1 MTERDLGYSFN
12 WFIAE
17 VVNVYDPDQSGRV
30 QIRVFGRHDDKN
42 NIPDSDLP
50 WAMPLQ
56 PVTSAAYGKVGTAP
70 LGLLKG
76 SKVTGFWADLDHQ
89 YPILLGSFG
98 KAGDLVSSET
108 ADGVPKIDIDKG
120 SIPNGST
127 NLSDPR
133 PDNAFSTLYDG
144 LDKVTVLQIN
154 DGTGDA
160 SKLRRIS
167 GIDNRTAVDSKLK
180 EPKKQTTASADKTDT
195 SNPLE
200 IVKKVDPNAES
211 ASLPNAVDKLTE
223 VKDKILA
230 TSPIAAISNFGKSL
244 TGAIGSL
251 GDALGLG
258 NVSSALLG
266 AASSGELGADLS
278 KALAVGLAASYV
290 LANKNG
296 GNPVPHQTPPTVPT
310 SPNDTK
316 PPANLIVP
324 KPPTQYIQQYYS
336 SQSADPYPTY
346 ITWKGPGGDFVYTSR
361 GSEPYHTS
369 AASHVQT
376 DTTTALIASLAPSL
390 AGGGGGL
397 TGLALGGILSGNFD
411 LMKANSLTKVLGVG
425 VGIGTMAAL
434 ADKLLPGG
442 IGGALKKFNE
452 NKDQSSLNQSVS
464 DTTNKFTQAQAVL
477 ASKKDSLKTAAE
489 VPVPPIKDL
498 TPYIPPGITGG
509 ASDLVSAVQSSPAV
523 SALQQIQAGK

>member
-1 MTERDLGYSFN
+1 MTEKDLGHNFS

-56 PVTSAAYGKVGTAP
+56 PVTSAAYGKIGTAP

-108 ADGVPKIDIDKG
+108 ADGVPKISIEKG

-127 NLSDPR
+127 NLSDPD
-133 PDNAFSTLYDG
+133 PSNPYSTLYEKREDV
-144 LDKVTVLQIN
+144 KKIN
-154 DGTGDA
+154 DGNFDPRDIDRKAGV
-160 SKLRRIS
+160 
-167 GIDNRTAVDSKLK
+167 DNRITVDSKLK

-195 SNPLE
+195 SNPLD
-200 IVKKVDPNAES
+200 IVKQVDPNGES
-211 ASLPNAVDKLTE
+211 ASLPNALDKLTE

-230 TSPIAAISNFGKSL
+230 TSPIAAISSFGKSL
-244 TGAIGSL
+244 TDAIGSL
-251 GDALGLG
+251 GATFGLG
-258 NVSSALLG
+258 NISGALLG
-266 AASSGELGADLS
+266 AANSGALS
-278 KALAVGLAASYV
+278 DNIGKALAIGLAASYV

-296 GNPVPHQTPPTVPT
+296 GNPVPHIMPPIIPT
-310 SPNDTK
+310 SPNDKK
-316 PPANLIVP
+316 PPINLIVL

-336 SQSADPYPTY
+336 NQSADPYPTY
-346 ITWKGPGGDFVYTSR
+346 ITWKGPGGDFVYTVR
-361 GSEPYHTS
+361 GVEPYHTS
-369 AASHVQT
+369 AASHVHT
-376 DTTTALIASLAPSL
+376 DTTMALIASLAPSL
-390 AGGGGGL
+390 AVGGGGL
-397 TGLALGGILSGNFD
+397 TGLALGGILSSNFN
-411 LMKANSLTKVLGVG
+411 LMKANSLTKVLGFG

-452 NKDQSSLNQSVS
+452 NKDQSTLNKTIS
-464 DTTNKFTQAQAVL
+464 DTADKFTQSQAVL
-477 ASKKDSLKTAAE
+477 ASKRESLKTAS
-489 VPVPPIKDL
+489 PIPIPPIKDL
-498 TPYIPPGITGG
+498 APYIPPGVVGG
-509 ASDLVSAVQSSPAV
+509 ASNLVSALQSAPAV
-523 SALQQIQAGK
+523 SALQQIQAGL